1 MEGKQDENNEHSM
14 LFASFLAEV
23 IFWTFVCIYI
33 FVMDLSFKDINFVVL
48 ILAKIFLET
57 PLYML
62 IAAILR

>member
-1 MEGKQDENNEHSM
+1 MEGKQNENNEHSM
-14 LFASFLAEV
+14 LLASFLAEV
-23 IFWTFVCIYI
+23 IFWAFVCIYI
-33 FVMDLSFKDINFVVL
+33 FVMDLSFKDINFIVL